1 VGGFY
6 SIFQTE
12 ENRDIK
18 HSTDTD
24 VSEDAGAVAVVRVVE
39 VSGESALGYIVGATG
54 EVRVGD
60 SLSL

>member
-1 VGGFY
+1 
-6 SIFQTE
+6 
-12 ENRDIK
+12 
-18 HSTDTD
+18 

-54 EVRVGD
+54 EVRIGD